1 MDFFSLAFRNLQ
13 RHRIRSLLTVMAIAV
28 GIFMLYS
35 FWTFNKGYQAGL
47 RRELGNMGA
56 HMLAIAKGC
65 PYEATAMILHGGTI
79 TDYLTQDDLVRIRQ
93 MPGVARAVGMF
104 MNQKP
109 LGHGKVTVIYGVDE
123 EVFDI
128 KPWWVVRG
136 ERRLT
141 GDSVILPE
149 DMAEALNVALGEVV
163 TIPGIDREF
172 RVVGLLERTGSQD
185 DQFVYMPLV
194 TAQQIFDAEGKLT
207 SIAIQVEDL
216 ARLQDVVRQV
226 ESLPDVQAVTM
237 TQVLGTVETLMTQAQ
252 AMVTTIVVVAVF
264 ISAIGVLNTVLMS
277 VFERTKEI
285 GMMKAIGGSA
295 ADVFAIVWIESIMLS
310 LAGGALGVTGAIV
323 GGRLLEGA
331 ARTRLP
337 FVPAGSLIGL
347 DWRIA
352 AASVALSILLGI
364 VAGAFPAYRASVLS
378 PMEAIRSE

>member
-1 MDFFSLAFRNLQ
+1 MGFFSLAFKNLL
-13 RHRIRSLLTVMAIAV
+13 RHRIRSLLTVLAIAA

-35 FWTFNKGYQAGL
+35 FLSFNKGYQAGL

-65 PYEATAMILHGGTI
+65 PYEATAMIVHGGTI
-79 TDYLTQDDLVRIRQ
+79 TDYLTQEDLLRIRE

-109 LGHGKVTVIYGVDE
+109 LEHGKVTVIYGVDE
-123 EVFDI
+123 EVFAL

-136 ERRLT
+136 DRRLAE
-141 GDSVILPE
+141 DSVILPV
-149 DMAEALNVALGEVV
+149 DMAERLDVTLGDAL

-185 DQFVYMPLV
+185 DQFVYMSLS
-194 TAQQIFDAEGKLT
+194 TAQQIFDAEDRLT

-216 ARLQDVVRQV
+216 ARIQDVVRQV

-252 AMVTTIVVVAVF
+252 AMVTTIVVVAIF
-264 ISAIGVLNTVLMS
+264 ISAIGVLNTILMS
-277 VFERTKEI
+277 VFERTREI
-285 GMMKAIGGSA
+285 GMMKAVGCSA
-295 ADVFAIVWIESIMLS
+295 ADIFALVWIESMLLS
-310 LAGGALGVTGAIV
+310 LAGGALGVAGAIG

-331 ARTRLP
+331 ARALLP
-337 FVPAGSLIGL
+337 FVPAGSLIGA

-352 AASVALSILLGI
+352 AVSIALSILLGI